1 MENMELEIQVWRGQE
16 LVGTEV
22 LDPGSYTI
30 GRSPT
35 CDMVLDSPEVSRRH
49 AHLECRDGSWYLED
63 LGSPNGMFQFGERV
77 EVVELEDDA
86 QIEVDP
92 FVLAIRIGERTDA
105 ATYMKG
111 AAPQPVR
118 PVHVVLLTT
127 FPPVRIPITARVT
140 CFGRASSW
148 RSCTRQNWANE
159 PSGVS

>member
-1 MENMELEIQVWRGQE
+1 SQVCGGQE
-16 LVGTEV
+16 LGGSET
-22 LDPGSYTI
+22 LHAGSYTT

-35 CDMVLDSPEVSRRH
+35 CDIVLHSPEVSRRH

-111 AAPQPVR
+111 A
-118 PVHVVLLTT
+118 
-127 FPPVRIPITARVT
+127 
-140 CFGRASSW
+140 
-148 RSCTRQNWANE
+148 
-159 PSGVS
+159 